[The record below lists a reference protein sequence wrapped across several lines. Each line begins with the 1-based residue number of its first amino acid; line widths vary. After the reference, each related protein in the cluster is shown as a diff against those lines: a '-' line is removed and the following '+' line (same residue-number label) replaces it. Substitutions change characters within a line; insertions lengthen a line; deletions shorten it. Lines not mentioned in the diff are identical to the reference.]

1 MRVFVITIAIIFAVS
16 CSQHSANDGHGH
28 GHSSNSAANVDH
40 STMDHST
47 MDHSKMESSP
57 GAAEAPQELQFIDTM
72 IAHHQGAVE
81 MAKLAKGRTENKQF
95 QTFADGIINAQERE
109 VTEMRRW
116 RTKWFDGK
124 PAAVNMDFPGMQEG
138 MSGMDMK
145 KLAGLKGV
153 EFDLEFIRQMIPHHE
168 GALKMAEALKA
179 GKEYGDLSKLAETI
193 KKDQTLEIEQMKK
206 WQAEWQQ
213 PN

>member
-1 MRVFVITIAIIFAVS
+1 
-16 CSQHSANDGHGH
+16 
-28 GHSSNSAANVDH
+28 
-40 STMDHST
+40 

-72 IAHHQGAVE
+72 IAHHQGAVD
-81 MAKLAKGRTENKQF
+81 MAKLADGRTENKQF

-109 VTEMRRW
+109 ITEMRRW

-124 PAAVNMDFPGMQEG
+124 AAAVNMSFPGMQEG
-138 MSGMDMK
+138 MTGMDMQ
-145 KLAGLKGV
+145 KLKFLKGV
-153 EFDLEFIRQMIPHHE
+153 EFDLEFIRQMITHHE

-179 GKEYGDLSKLAETI
+179 GKQYNDLSSLAETI
-193 KKDQTLEIEQMKK
+193 KKDQAVEIEQMKK

-213 PN
+213 PK

>member
-1 MRVFVITIAIIFAVS
+1 
-16 CSQHSANDGHGH
+16 
-28 GHSSNSAANVDH
+28 
-40 STMDHST
+40 MDHST

-81 MAKLAKGRTENKQF
+81 MAKLAEGRTENKQF
-95 QTFADGIINAQERE
+95 QTFADGIINAQDRE
-109 VTEMRRW
+109 ITEMRRW
-116 RTKWFDGK
+116 RAKWFDGK

-145 KLAGLKGV
+145 KLIGLKGV

-168 GALKMAEALKA
+168 GALKMAEGLKA

-213 PN
+213 PK